1 MKLEG
6 YHNTESCNVDS
17 IMKNGF
23 TYKENPKHWLGQG
36 IYFFADLDTAMLNT
50 NMLNNSKEIKTI
62 AVEIEVDEAQYLD
75 LDRADNL
82 NNFIKYWNNKA
93 TEFEQKGVELTI
105 ENSDQKKA
113 YLKYQCLF
121 LDLYKEE
128 RNYKVIT
135 KTFPKNNVPY
145 AEKVK
150 GFNYIGLPF
159 LETYICV
166 SKDEYIVKKNVIEPT
181 VKKEYIIEDNITEQ
195 EWFI

>member
-62 AVEIEVDEAQYLD
+62 AVEIEIDETQYLD
-75 LDRADNL
+75 LDRTDNL

-93 TEFEQKGVELTI
+93 TEFEQKGVELKI
-105 ENSDQKKA
+105 ENTNQKKA
-113 YLKYQCLF
+113 YLMYQCLF

-166 SKDEYIVKKNVIEPT
+166 SEDEYIVKKNVIEPT
-181 VKKEYIIEDNITEQ
+181 IKKEYIIEDNITEQ

>member
-50 NMLNNSKEIKTI
+50 NMLNNSKEMKTI

>member
-50 NMLNNSKEIKTI
+50 NMLNNSKEMKTI

-181 VKKEYIIEDNITEQ
+181 VKKEYIIEDNLTEQ